1 MYVCG
6 RGGMV
11 TVNVLSNLP
20 YRQSLFGVQ
29 IEQEQIFVAAMLM
42 FQTDEWRG
50 DAKNIGVY
58 LAGMNTDTI
67 VLNQVDRNKVCRK
80 KANTMITRQ

>member
-6 RGGMV
+6 LGDMV
-11 TVNVLSNLP
+11 AANVLSNLL

-29 IEQEQIFVAAMLM
+29 IEQQQICVAAMLI
-42 FQTDEWRG
+42 FQTDEWRD
-50 DAKNIGVY
+50 DARNIGVY

-67 VLNQVDRNKVCRK
+67 VLNQVGRNKVCRK